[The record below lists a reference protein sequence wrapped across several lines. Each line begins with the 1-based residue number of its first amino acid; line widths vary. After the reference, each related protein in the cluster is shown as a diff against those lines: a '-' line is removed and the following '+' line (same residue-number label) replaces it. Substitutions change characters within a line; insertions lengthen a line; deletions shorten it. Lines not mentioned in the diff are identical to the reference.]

1 MARQTGQTETEI
13 MERREPKKKG
23 SKMEEIM
30 KKQIRVR
37 ETVRKTIAVSAIAAF
52 GISAAACGNVD
63 SAGGA
68 AISTQA
74 KNNEAVAAGQ
84 NAALDNAQTEAGVTK
99 VTVAH
104 TQAYKPYDFI
114 NENGESDGYEVAVLK
129 AVDDL
134 LPQYRFTYV
143 GTTDDDLLIGIESGK
158 YDIGTKGV
166 WWTKERAEKF
176 VFPKHY
182 IGTSIIGIVIRSEDA
197 DQIKDLESFAAFSG
211 NLVPI
216 GAQNA
221 QYTIVDNYNK
231 KHPDQPINLIAGDQ
245 FEAADA
251 YQWVLEGRYD
261 AYINIRTSFEANVT
275 AKDGEYHDFADQLT
289 YIDYEGIPTWPLF
302 ASENQALADAYD
314 EAWEK
319 LEADGTLEQLQQEYF
334 GYSLFDY
341 VPEGYQIGDD
351 L

>member
-1 MARQTGQTETEI
+1 MKKDIKITETA
-13 MERREPKKKG
+13 
-23 SKMEEIM
+23 
-30 KKQIRVR
+30 
-37 ETVRKTIAVSAIAAF
+37 RKIIVVSAITAL
-52 GISAAACGNVD
+52 GIGATACGNANA
-63 SAGGA
+63 AGGA
-68 AISTQA
+68 AIQAQA
-74 KNNEAVAAGQ
+74 KNDEPGAAE
-84 NAALDNAQTEAGVTK
+84 DSAQTKEGVTQI
-99 VTVAH
+99 TVAYD
-104 TQAYKPYDFI
+104 QAYKPYDFTR
-114 NENGESDGYEVAVLK
+114 ENGEADGYEVAVLK
-129 AVDDL
+129 AVDEL
-134 LPQYRFTYV
+134 LPQYEFEYV
-143 GTTDDDLLIGIESGK
+143 GTTNDDLLIGIESGK
-158 YDIGTKGV
+158 YDVGIKGV
-166 WWTKERAEKF
+166 WWTKERSEKF

-197 DQIKDLESFAAFSG
+197 DQIKDLDSFAAYSG

-231 KHPDQPINLIAGDQ
+231 SHPEQPIHLIAGDQ

-261 AYINIRTSFEANVT
+261 AYFNIKTSYEANVV
-275 AKDGEYHDFADQLT
+275 AEDGEYHDFADRLT

-302 ASENQALADAYD
+302 SNDNQALADAYD

-319 LEADGTLEQLQQEYF
+319 LKADGTLEKLQQEYF
-334 GYSLFDY
+334 GYNLFDY

>member
-1 MARQTGQTETEI
+1 MKKDIKITETA
-13 MERREPKKKG
+13 
-23 SKMEEIM
+23 
-30 KKQIRVR
+30 
-37 ETVRKTIAVSAIAAF
+37 RKIIVVSAITAL
-52 GISAAACGNVD
+52 GIGATACGNANA
-63 SAGGA
+63 AGGA
-68 AISTQA
+68 AIQAQA
-74 KNNEAVAAGQ
+74 KNDEPGAAE
-84 NAALDNAQTEAGVTK
+84 DSAQTKEGVTQI
-99 VTVAH
+99 TVAYD
-104 TQAYKPYDFI
+104 QAYKPYDFTR
-114 NENGESDGYEVAVLK
+114 ENGEADGYEVAVLK
-129 AVDDL
+129 AVDEL
-134 LPQYRFTYV
+134 LPQYEFEYV
-143 GTTDDDLLIGIESGK
+143 GTTNDDLLIGIESGK

-166 WWTKERAEKF
+166 WWTKERSEKF

-182 IGTSIIGIVIRSEDA
+182 IGTSIIGIAIRSEDA
-197 DQIKDLESFAAFSG
+197 DQIKDLESFAAYSG

-231 KHPDQPINLIAGDQ
+231 SHPEQPIHLIAGDQ

-261 AYINIRTSFEANVT
+261 AYFNIKTSYEANVV
-275 AKDGEYHDFADQLT
+275 AEDGEYHDFAGRLT

-302 ASENQALADAYD
+302 SSDNQALADAYD

-319 LEADGTLEQLQQEYF
+319 LKADGTLEKLQQEYF
-334 GYSLFDY
+334 GYNLFDY

>member
-1 MARQTGQTETEI
+1 
-13 MERREPKKKG
+13 
-23 SKMEEIM
+23 MEEIM

-129 AVDDL
+129 AVDEL

-158 YDIGTKGV
+158 YDIRTKGV

>member
-1 MARQTGQTETEI
+1 
-13 MERREPKKKG
+13 
-23 SKMEEIM
+23 M
-30 KKQIRVR
+30 KKQLFNRLIAIGAV
-37 ETVRKTIAVSAIAAF
+37 TVLGVSTVGCGSNADT
-52 GISAAACGNVD
+52 AAAAPAQNE
-63 SAGGA
+63 SAE
-68 AISTQA
+68 T
-74 KNNEAVAAGQ
+74 
-84 NAALDNAQTEAGVTK
+84 TEAAQDESTEAASADAGSGVTK
-99 VTVAH
+99 ITVAY

-129 AVDDL
+129 AVDEL
-134 LPQYRFTYV
+134 LDQYEFEYV
-143 GTTDDDLLIGIESGK
+143 GTTDDDLLIGVESGK
-158 YDIGTKGV
+158 YDVGTKGV
-166 WWTKERAEKF
+166 WWTAERSEKF

-182 IGTSIIGIVIRSEDA
+182 IGTSIIGIAIRSEDA
-197 DQIKDLESFAAFSG
+197 DKITDLESFAEYSG

-231 KHPDQPINLIAGDQ
+231 AHPDKPINLIAGDQ

-261 AYINIRTSFEANVT
+261 AYFNIKTSFEANVE
-275 AKDGEYHDFADQLT
+275 AEDGEYHDYADKLSYVT
-289 YIDYEGIPTWPLF
+289 YEGIPTWPLF
-302 ASENQALADAYD
+302 NINNQELADAYD
-314 EAWEK
+314 EAWEQ
-319 LEADGTLEQLQQEYF
+319 LEADGTLEKLQQEYF